1 MTIEVKK
8 VSLDALDDLV
18 ALFDQYMVFYKKPSS
33 PAQYKKYLAER
44 IKNNEATVFI
54 AYDDASSPVGFS
66 LNYHS
71 FSSVSQGKVVVLNDL
86 FVSPGQRKMGVGKT
100 LIFSSLNLAK
110 EIGAIRVDL
119 ATAKDNLSAQS
130 LYEKIGFIKDNHYFS
145 YSLST

>member
-1 MTIEVKK
+1 MAIEIKK

-54 AYDDASSPVGFS
+54 AYDDAGSPVGFS

-86 FVSPGQRKMGVGKT
+86 FVSPDQRKKGIGKA
-100 LIFSSLNLAK
+100 LISSSLNLAK
-110 EIGAIRVDL
+110 EIGAIRVAL

-130 LYEKIGFIKDNHYFS
+130 LYEKIGFIRDNDYYS